1 MSSKS
6 RKHTGPEAEEAAS
19 QPSQGVSVDAPAAQ
33 DFGPP
38 IHYDYDGK
46 TGMISSLDE
55 AIAFVEP
62 RSGTFEHPDGIWR
75 TVYEALHFARTSG
88 LHEEMVNARGM
99 LEDALNAPREDMPD
113 DEDDG
118 TGSDAQGRLH

>member
-1 MSSKS
+1 MSSKGK
-6 RKHTGPEAEEAAS
+6 KHRAHEAGKHAS
-19 QPSQGVSVDAPAAQ
+19 QPVQRASVPAAAAP
-33 DFGPP
+33 DFGEP
-38 IHYDYDGK
+38 ISYDCNGQRG
-46 TGMISSLDE
+46 TISSLEE

-99 LEDALNAPREDMPD
+99 LDDALKAPPEDVTD
-113 DEDDG
+113 GEDG
-118 TGSDAQGRLH
+118 AEPEPRAPFQ

>member
-6 RKHTGPEAEEAAS
+6 KKQRDQEAGGHAS
-19 QPSQGVSVDAPAAQ
+19 PPSQGAPAPTSVAP

-38 IHYDYDGK
+38 IHYRYDGE
-46 TGMISSLDE
+46 TGTISSLGE

-62 RSGTFEHPDGIWR
+62 RSGTFEHPDEIWR

-99 LEDALNAPREDMPD
+99 LEDALNAPREVMPD
-113 DEDDG
+113 DDDDA
-118 TGSDAQGRLH
+118 GSDEQGRLH

>member
-6 RKHTGPEAEEAAS
+6 KKHRDGEAGKHAS
-19 QPSQGVSVDAPAAQ
+19 QPVQHTPVPVGTTQG
-33 DFGPP
+33 FGQP
-38 IHYDYDGK
+38 IPYDCDGQ
-46 TGMISSLDE
+46 TGTISSLEE

-88 LHEEMVNARGM
+88 LHEEMINARGM
-99 LEDALNAPREDMPD
+99 LEDALKAPPQAETD
-113 DEDDG
+113 DDG
-118 TGSDAQGRLH
+118 AQADAQAPPR